1 MIKFKYLT
9 TYGLDFLRENI
20 KQFAQEMD
28 SHDKSDNTW
37 ISKFSEDK
45 LFADSKYAYDSD
57 FYLKIT
63 NGPREETDFVNAT
76 RIYELFKSANLNNTV
91 IYEERFMAGFI
102 LTACYEYFMTYWGTD
117 HLSSALFFESG
128 ARRSM
133 ARNAIGRLYRRV
145 ALSIS
150 PEDSDP
156 YVLTK
161 FGFDHPEVW
170 RLEFYPS
177 LDGRN
182 VGIAYLRALKKWLE
196 SGKRL
201 PNMQKLIKHMTL
213 LANVNVIESM
223 PEDDIEEYIND
234 YLTSVLP

>member
-1 MIKFKYLT
+1 MNTPRLETERLILRKFTEDDLEALY
-9 TYGLDFLRENI
+9 YIHSDEEVNRFLPWFTLRN
-20 KQFAQEMD
+20 M
-28 SHDKSDNTW
+28 
-37 ISKFSEDK
+37 EDARA
-45 LFADSKYAYDSD
+45 F
-57 FYLKIT
+57 
-63 NGPREETDFVNAT
+63 
-76 RIYELFKSANLNNTV
+76 
-91 IYEERFMAGFI
+91 YEERFMAGFI

-196 SGKRL
+196 SGKRF